1 MDALSQYAQ
10 DLSYIWP
17 EIILTVTVLLAV
29 IADLVLGGRDVRITG
44 TICLIGTVFATW
56 YVANKLW
63 ALPDNVAGH
72 PFGLMVVDQM
82 AVFLKLITGGGLIAI
97 LLFSMFFRGFD
108 KDGIGEY
115 YAILVAATL
124 GVFFLVSTSN
134 LLLFYLAVELLSLSS
149 YVMAGINK
157 ADRKSGEAALKYLV
171 YGALSTGIMI
181 YGFSLLY
188 GMTGSLEMETIGNA
202 LKVAMNAGTAATQG
216 VIVASIMIVA
226 GFGYKVASF
235 PFHFWAPDVYE
246 GAPTPVTTF
255 LAVTSK
261 AGAFGVLLR
270 FTQLTFL
277 GGGDADPQWAGRF
290 AGVMAV
296 MATAGMTYGNITAML
311 QNNAKRM
318 LAYSSIAHVGYVLVG
333 FASMA
338 ALVQAGKPQAEAAR
352 AVLFYLAAYYL
363 MNLGAF
369 GVIIYLSER
378 YGVETI
384 PEYKGLG
391 WRSPVAGA
399 TMVVFLLSLT
409 GLPPTVGFIGKYYLF
424 LAAIESKLTWLAVV
438 AALNSVISLFYYFR
452 FAKALFLRGETEQA
466 PSAGVQGLPAF
477 TTVAVLVVLGAATIY
492 LGLMFGSLGE
502 MVKAAAASVA
512 G

>member
-1 MDALSQYAQ
+1 MEALSQYAQ

-56 YVANKLW
+56 YVAHNLLP
-63 ALPDNVAGH
+63 LPDNVAGH

-97 LLFSMFFRGFD
+97 LLFSMFFRGFE
-108 KDGIGEY
+108 KDGMGEY

-188 GMTGSLEMETIGNA
+188 GITGSLEMETIGTA
-202 LKVAMNAGTAATQG
+202 LRTAMNAGGAATQA
-216 VIVASIMIVA
+216 VVVASIMVVA
-226 GFGYKVASF
+226 GFGYKIASF

-261 AGAFGVLLR
+261 AGAFGALLR
-270 FTQLTFL
+270 FAQLTFL
-277 GGGDADPQWAGRF
+277 SGGD
-290 AGVMAV
+290 
-296 MATAGMTYGNITAML
+296 
-311 QNNAKRM
+311 
-318 LAYSSIAHVGYVLVG
+318 
-333 FASMA
+333 
-338 ALVQAGKPQAEAAR
+338 
-352 AVLFYLAAYYL
+352 
-363 MNLGAF
+363 
-369 GVIIYLSER
+369 
-378 YGVETI
+378 
-384 PEYKGLG
+384 
-391 WRSPVAGA
+391 
-399 TMVVFLLSLT
+399 
-409 GLPPTVGFIGKYYLF
+409 
-424 LAAIESKLTWLAVV
+424 
-438 AALNSVISLFYYFR
+438 
-452 FAKALFLRGETEQA
+452 
-466 PSAGVQGLPAF
+466 
-477 TTVAVLVVLGAATIY
+477 
-492 LGLMFGSLGE
+492 
-502 MVKAAAASVA
+502 
-512 G
+512 